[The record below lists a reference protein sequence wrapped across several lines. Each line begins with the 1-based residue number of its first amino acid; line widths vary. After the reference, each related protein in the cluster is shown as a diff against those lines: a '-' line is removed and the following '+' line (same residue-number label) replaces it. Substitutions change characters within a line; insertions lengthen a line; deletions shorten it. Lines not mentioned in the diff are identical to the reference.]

1 MKRQPASTSFT
12 LIELLVVIAIIAI
25 LASMLLPALNKARDR
40 AREIACTNQLKQMG
54 LATFLYIEEH
64 DDRYMTNN
72 TATGSWDYKLGQYD
86 GRGALPT
93 LSQNMWQEIVKGTDW
108 SGIYLCPSDVAGNTD
123 DTLYYRRSY
132 SFNWYIKD
140 DPQMPGLVGVEWAT
154 YPGNEQQAR
163 KSSEVLNPSRTLAIT
178 EWHAHNNRINN
189 SSSLSVI
196 RWGYVRPAN
205 VTGTESTYF
214 QHGPNKMN
222 ILYAD
227 GHVDLVSNL
236 EACRM
241 ANGNYWNAATTQFDA
256 AYE

>member
-54 LATFLYIEEH
+54 LATFMYIEEH

-86 GRGALPT
+86 GRSTPPT
-93 LSQNMWQEIVKGTDW
+93 LSHNMWQEVAKGTDW
-108 SGIYLCPSDVAGNTD
+108 SGIYSCPSDVAGNTNG
-123 DTLYYRRSY
+123 TLYYRRSY
-132 SFNWYIKD
+132 AFNWFKAGD
-140 DPQMPGLVGVEWAT
+140 NERPGLLGVEWAT
-154 YPGNEQQAR
+154 HPGNESQAR
-163 KSSEVLNPSRTLAIT
+163 KSSEVLNPSNTLAIT
-178 EWHAHNNRINN
+178 EWHANNNRINE
-189 SSSLSVI
+189 SGSLSVI

-205 VTGTESTYF
+205 VTGTESSYF
-214 QHGPNKMN
+214 PHGLSKMN

-227 GHVDLVSNL
+227 GHVDLVSNYD
-236 EACRM
+236 ACRM
-241 ANGNYWNAATTQFDA
+241 ANGNYSSAATTQFDA
-256 AYE
+256 EHE